1 MPFEMSLILN
11 FWGIGQGSLTRFK
24 QISLLMERVIEN
36 RELTCGLILLQT
48 STSTQFSGTINILCK
63 FIAKYPLLTFL
74 SVTATGQPFF
84 YVEVLKFSTFNH

>member
-63 FIAKYPLLTFL
+63 FIAKYPLLTFS

>member
-1 MPFEMSLILN
+1 
-11 FWGIGQGSLTRFK
+11 
-24 QISLLMERVIEN
+24 
-36 RELTCGLILLQT
+36 LILLQT
-48 STSTQFSGTINILCK
+48 STSTQFSGTINILCN